1 MKPSRK
7 DILTIPNLLSLLR
20 LMMIPLFVWLYL
32 HGHDGWT
39 AAVLLL
45 SGATDVVDGYIAR
58 HYNQVSDF
66 GKAFDPV
73 ADKLTQ
79 ASMLLCLTTR
89 HPAMLVPLIL
99 LVIKEIFA
107 AVFGI
112 IVIRRTGEV
121 KGAEWHGKAATMLLY
136 GMMILHVLW
145 KDIPM
150 WVSNTFNIS
159 CVAMMLLS
167 LVLYARRNWQA
178 IRSAAKE

>member
-7 DILTIPNLLSLLR
+7 DVLTIPNLLSLLR

-32 HGHDGWT
+32 NGHDGWT
-39 AAVLLL
+39 AVVLLL
-45 SGATDVVDGYIAR
+45 SGATDAVDGYIAR
-58 HYNQVSDF
+58 RFDQVSDF

-79 ASMLLCLTTR
+79 AAMLLCLTTR
-89 HPAMLVPLIL
+89 HPAMLLPLIL
-99 LVIKEIFA
+99 LVIKEVFS

-121 KGAEWHGKAATMLLY
+121 KGAEWHGKVATMLLY

-145 KDIPM
+145 KDIPA
-150 WVSNTFNIS
+150 WVSNTFNVG

-167 LVLYARRNWQA
+167 LVLYARRNWKT